1 VHPVGNKFLYD
12 MRGSSQSINYKEK
25 ARMRF
30 SWIQFQDALWIGVGV
45 IGPIVAYITLSSNMS
60 QELKIGLI
68 ILPIVCILWA
78 IWEYRFEK
86 KVYIGDMS
94 DYVIDQNNII
104 LFDIEGKEL
113 SKYAIQDI
121 IWIFTEPKRGWV
133 TTTFISVIRWDNERK
148 EITWSFIHKELVLD
162 QLKFITTLKELGV
175 KVFDSRLDRE
185 QIEKWRKMTKEEIL
199 AVDPLKQ

>member
-1 VHPVGNKFLYD
+1 